1 MPGDERTRRN
11 ILARLSNL
19 SVKFG
24 KMKKKAAER
33 NRWLEVKKEL
43 ESMCGAEKES
53 DAGLMLRLMESRL
66 AREDANPDPLPS
78 EMAVIRRKW
87 IDR

>member
-1 MPGDERTRRN
+1 MPGDERTRLN

-24 KMKKKAAER
+24 KLKKRASER

-43 ESMCGAEKES
+43 ESLCGAEKES
-53 DAGLMLRLMESRL
+53 DAELMVRFMESKL
-66 AREDANPDPLPS
+66 AREEGRPDPLSS
-78 EMAVIRRKW
+78 EMAIIRKKRLV
-87 IDR
+87 R

>member
-1 MPGDERTRRN
+1 MPGVERTRLN

-43 ESMCGAEKES
+43 ESMCGADRES
-53 DAGLMLRLMESRL
+53 DSELMLRLMESRL
-66 AREDANPDPLPS
+66 AREDGNPDPLSS
-78 EMAVIRRKW
+78 EMAVIRRKR